1 MTDQHTPFDGF
12 KRHISV
18 FLVLTVPML
27 LITACSLV
35 HKEQPANVVRERA
48 HSGGSVVAFSH
59 SGELLA
65 SGGWEGTV
73 RLWQLPAGHEVR
85 HWLAHSDSV
94 NGIAFLEADREIVT
108 AGYDGLLARRAVNGQ
123 LLQQIKTP
131 AAITHM
137 AADSAADRLLTG
149 HADGTVRLWR
159 ATDFSL
165 LQEQQLHQGAVKAVA
180 IAPGAT
186 RYASSSSDGSVV
198 LWTDSGS
205 LRQLDTPPADAWTLV
220 FSPDGQTLSGG
231 SWFLLYRWNL
241 DDGVLTTM
249 TTEHHGIIKSIQY
262 IDDGSELATIS
273 RQTDSAVY
281 FLDAESGKVK
291 RRFQRHDLCGADIAV
306 SADGRYLATTS
317 DDASVR
323 FWLLEDGSGEVKQ

>member
-1 MTDQHTPFDGF
+1 M
-12 KRHISV
+12 S
-18 FLVLTVPML
+18 LVLALVFQVL
-27 LITACSLV
+27 LFSACSGLHPEESPDV
-35 HKEQPANVVRERA
+35 IKERA

-59 SGELLA
+59 SGEWLA

-73 RLWQLPAGHEVR
+73 RLWQVPEVHEVR

-94 NGIAFLEADREIVT
+94 NGIAFLEGDREIVT
-108 AGYDGLLARRAVNGQ
+108 AGYDGVLARRAIDGQ
-123 LLQQIKTP
+123 LLEQVKTP

-137 AADSAADRLLTG
+137 VADSKTDRLLTG
-149 HADGTVRLWR
+149 HADGSVRLWR

-198 LWTDSGS
+198 LWTDSGVQ
-205 LRQLDTPPADAWTLV
+205 RQLDRPPADAWTLV

-241 DDGVLTTM
+241 HDGTLTTM

-281 FLDAESGKVK
+281 FLDAESGEVK

-323 FWLLEDGSGEVKQ
+323 FWLLQGGSGEVKQ